1 MNLIENEII
10 RTDIGNIIRYSGK
23 LREFIDE
30 HRGISEDNKIEYLGT
45 IVAHSEDPYE
55 ILREKDKV
63 NGREIYSLGTFIGGL
78 KTINFN
84 DGTFIFSDS
93 IETIETPEGCKFHIN
108 EGKYSDLYNKIKTPK
123 NENSTAGRRA
133 YLFYALEN
141 KIREGEL
148 LKGIIQNDPV
158 EFNLEQERV
167 DEWRKIS
174 NKYINDLQSI
184 FDDIL
189 DYLKEVG
196 YDIDKE
202 TKDE

>member
-141 KIREGEL
+141 RVREGEL

>member
-1 MNLIENEII
+1 MELKTNEII

-23 LREFIDE
+23 LKEFIDE
-30 HRGISEDNKIEYLGT
+30 HRSIPNDNEIEFLGT

-55 ILREKDKV
+55 VLREKDKV
-63 NGREIYSLGTFIGGL
+63 NGNEVYSLGTIIGGFR
-78 KTINFN
+78 TINLTN
-84 DGTFIFSDS
+84 GSFITPDM
-93 IETIETPEGCKFHIN
+93 IVTIETPEGCKFDIN
-108 EGKYSDLYNKIKTPK
+108 EDKYSDLYNKIKTSK
-123 NENSTAGRRA
+123 KDNTEKRS
-133 YLFYALEN
+133 YLFYALIN
-141 KIREGEL
+141 KLREGDL
-148 LKGIIQNDPV
+148 LKGIIQNNPI

-189 DYLKEVG
+189 EYLKTLG

-202 TKDE
+202 LKDE

>member
-23 LREFIDE
+23 LRGFIDE
-30 HRGISEDNKIEYLGT
+30 HRSISEDNKIEYLGT

-63 NGREIYSLGTFIGGL
+63 NGREVYSLGTFIGGF

-93 IETIETPEGCKFHIN
+93 IEVIETPEGCKFHIN
-108 EGKYSDLYNKIKTPK
+108 ESKYSDLYNKIKIPG

-141 KIREGEL
+141 KVREGEL
-148 LKGIIQNDPV
+148 LKGIIQNDPIKH
-158 EFNLEQERV
+158 NLEQERV

-174 NKYINDLQSI
+174 NKYIDDLQSI
-184 FDDIL
+184 FNDIL
-189 DYLKEVG
+189 KYLESLDYN
-196 YDIDKE
+196 IDKE
-202 TKDE
+202 IKDE